1 MNFGKDEYN
10 YNKEFG
16 KNIANSADIAILV
29 GVKRSEA
36 IVRGLEESKFNKDNI
51 YVCENLTEATNK
63 FKELSKVGD
72 VVLFENDLPDNYNE

>member
-1 MNFGKDEYN
+1 MSFGKDEYN

-16 KNIANSADIAILV
+16 KNISNSVDIAILV

-51 YVCENLTEATNK
+51 YICENLNEATNK